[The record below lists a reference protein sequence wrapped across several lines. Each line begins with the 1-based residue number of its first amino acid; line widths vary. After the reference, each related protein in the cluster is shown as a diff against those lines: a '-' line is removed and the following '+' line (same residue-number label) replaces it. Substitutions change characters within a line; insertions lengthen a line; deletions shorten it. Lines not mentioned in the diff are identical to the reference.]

1 MTGDSDVCMGGFS
14 LRLLV
19 SAPIES
25 NAILKTR
32 QGHCIFLI
40 RSKPRVSTVLS
51 CLVSSSGGAD
61 LSWSQW
67 ELGDQL
73 IKELLIETHT
83 AQPSWLLWTFFNIQ
97 RYVITKY
104 LMHYDYLTFCN
115 VITPLQTS
123 FQRIL
128 LVVVW

>member
-1 MTGDSDVCMGGFS
+1 MTGDIAVCMGGFS

-19 SAPIES
+19 SAATES

-83 AQPSWLLWTFFNIQ
+83 TKWTWLLGTFISTQ
-97 RYVITKY
+97 RYIITKY
-104 LMHYDYLTFCN
+104 LMHYNY
-115 VITPLQTS
+115 
-123 FQRIL
+123 
-128 LVVVW
+128 